1 MPSRDWRISIRD
13 ILQSI
18 GGIERRTA
26 SMSFEKFQGD
36 ETVTKAVLYDFVI
49 IGEATRNIPVNI
61 QSRYPQIPWRLMAGM
76 RNVVVHEY
84 FQTNL
89 VRIWETINNELPPLV
104 PQLQDLL
111 EREAA
116 GE

>member
-1 MPSRDWRISIRD
+1 
-13 ILQSI
+13 
-18 GGIERRTA
+18 
-26 SMSFEKFQGD
+26 MSFEKFQGD

-61 QSRYPQIPWRLMAGM
+61 QSRYPQIPWRLMTGM

-104 PQLQDLL
+104 PQLQELL

>member
-1 MPSRDWRISIRD
+1 
-13 ILQSI
+13 
-18 GGIERRTA
+18 
-26 SMSFEKFQGD
+26 MSFEKFQGD

-84 FQTNL
+84 FRTNL

>member
-1 MPSRDWRISIRD
+1 MPSRDWQFRIQD

-18 GGIERRTA
+18 AAIERRTA
-26 SMSFEKFQGD
+26 GMRFEVFKSD
-36 ETVTKAVLYDFVI
+36 ETIAKAVLYDFVI
-49 IGEATRNIPVNI
+49 IGEATRNIPMEI

-76 RNVVVHEY
+76 RNVMAHEY
-84 FQTNL
+84 FQVNL
-89 VRIWETINNELPPLV
+89 ERVWETINNDLPSLV

-111 EREAA
+111 EREAT